1 MPASSLKQDA
11 LVMLMGTA
19 LAGCALVAGV
29 GSVSAVQLSVAHR
42 PALSTAAQQTLA
54 AILAGTPPYEQRL
67 VLNAVRALGLER
79 AEAQLS
85 QLQAMPAAAR
95 QATGQLVT
103 QILRALPPQ
112 YHQAFIDGL
121 FEVSAQEEQFVMQV
135 VNYIRMQV
143 ARQGEATQ
151 MISDFGRFG
160 RGLQSQAWQQSQDF
174 LGQQAQGMSGALG
187 PFTQFG
193 DPSSGWQGEGYT
205 APIGMQTYRCPE
217 SSTLISS
224 NGSPHYGCVQVYTR

>member
-67 VLNAVRALGLER
+67 VLNAVRALGPER
-79 AEAQLS
+79 A
-85 QLQAMPAAAR
+85 
-95 QATGQLVT
+95 
-103 QILRALPPQ
+103 
-112 YHQAFIDGL
+112 
-121 FEVSAQEEQFVMQV
+121 
-135 VNYIRMQV
+135 
-143 ARQGEATQ
+143 EATQ